1 MNLPSSPS
9 VEAPELSIAFSSD
22 VLVTIMD
29 EAFIYQ
35 CACPAQ
41 VAELI
46 TRVRKAY
53 AYQENCLLSRPSDL
67 GVHHVIMKHLVSVHA
82 ELERCLDEV
91 LTLENWD
98 RSTFKMP
105 DNLRALR
112 DGVLDLEDID
122 PQ

>member
-1 MNLPSSPS
+1 MPPQHTILPP
-9 VEAPELSIAFSSD
+9 PCDLNIRFPSD
-22 VLVTIMD
+22 VLISIMD

-46 TRVRKAY
+46 SRVRKAY
-53 AYQENCLLSRPSDL
+53 AYQENCLLSRPNDL
-67 GVHHVIMKHLVSVHA
+67 GVHHLILAHLQKVHA
-82 ELERCLDEV
+82 QLEHCLDEV

-105 DNLRALR
+105 ENLRVLR
-112 DGVLDLEDID
+112 DKALEVDD
-122 PQ
+122 SETP